1 MQKIAKFEKV
11 SFEQY
16 RKDFID
22 TFEPNYDKLSQ
33 SGKQYVDNVITEFYN
48 NIQLPTRSTK
58 GSAGY
63 DFKSPMPF
71 NIPFGTNKKIPT
83 GIKCEIQEGWVLT
96 IVPRSSYGFKYGV
109 SLSNTLGIIDS
120 DYYNNQNNEGHIF
133 VKFSNTNNSFKKEL
147 WVDRSESF
155 CQGIFLPFGITQDD
169 NVSAQRI
176 GGIGSTSKN

>member
-22 TFEPNYDKLSQ
+22 TFEPNYDNLSQ

-63 DFKSPMPF
+63 DFKSPSHL
-71 NIPFGTNKKIPT
+71 I
-83 GIKCEIQEGWVLT
+83 
-96 IVPRSSYGFKYGV
+96 
-109 SLSNTLGIIDS
+109 SLSAQIKKFLLVLN
-120 DYYNNQNNEGHIF
+120 
-133 VKFSNTNNSFKKEL
+133 VKFKK
-147 WVDRSESF
+147 VGF
-155 CQGIFLPFGITQDD
+155 
-169 NVSAQRI
+169 
-176 GGIGSTSKN
+176 